1 MSDFHCRCVGEYCRH
16 CEPDDYVAPKK
27 KKSLNDMLKHGFY
40 VVRSSEGK
48 GLPARIRN
56 MSIEQIRKIVV
67 KDWKDV

>member
-1 MSDFHCRCVGEYCRH
+1 M
-16 CEPDDYVAPKK
+16 K

-56 MSIEQIRKIVV
+56 LSIEQVRKIVV